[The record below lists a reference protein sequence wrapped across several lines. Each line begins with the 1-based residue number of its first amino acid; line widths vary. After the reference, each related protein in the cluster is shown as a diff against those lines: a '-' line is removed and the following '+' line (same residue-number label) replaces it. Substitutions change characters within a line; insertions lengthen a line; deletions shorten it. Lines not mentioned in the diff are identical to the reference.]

1 VKNVIYLIVIIGWG
15 ILQARRKAMR
25 EQQRKQAAAAP
36 SPVPARATQRQA
48 VVLGPV
54 SAEENRPIYIDRS
67 TSADRS
73 SYTDRSIPLPTPS
86 INIYQDRSQPLI
98 EETPEAI
105 RPLMES
111 AKRRKKKKQADE
123 EVVEEI
129 VPTTSSIGMQNYE
142 KVDAVQ
148 TRFALD
154 KDSLRKYVVIRE
166 VLGPPRSRKRHM
178 PGVKNRE

>member
-25 EQQRKQAAAAP
+25 EQARKQALGQQAAAAP
-36 SPVPARATQRQA
+36 PAPVPARAAQRQP

-54 SAEENRPIYIDRS
+54 SAEENRPIY
-67 TSADRS
+67 A
-73 SYTDRSIPLPTPS
+73 DRSIPLPTAP
-86 INIYQDRSQPLI
+86 IPTYPDRSQPLV
-98 EETPEAI
+98 EEPPEEI

-111 AKRRKKKKQADE
+111 AKRRKKKVQVAE

-129 VPTTSSIGMQNYE
+129 VPIASSIGMQNYE
-142 KVDAVQ
+142 KVDAIQ

-166 VLGPPRSRKRHM
+166 VLGPPRSRKRYM
-178 PGVKNRE
+178 PGIKNRE

>member
-1 VKNVIYLIVIIGWG
+1 MKNVIYLIVIIGWG

-25 EQQRKQAAAAP
+25 AQKVKDAAAQAASPTMRPPAP
-36 SPVPARATQRQA
+36 IRASQRQA
-48 VVLGPV
+48 NILGPV
-54 SAEENRPIYIDRS
+54 SAEENQPIR
-67 TSADRS
+67 A
-73 SYTDRSIPLPTPS
+73 DRSIPLPS
-86 INIYQDRSQPLI
+86 ARINVYQDRSQPI
-98 EETPEAI
+98 VEEPPEAI

-111 AKRRKKKKQADE
+111 AKRRKKKKQADD
-123 EVVEEI
+123 EVVVEI

-166 VLGPPRSRKRHM
+166 VLGPPRSRKRHL

>member
-1 VKNVIYLIVIIGWG
+1 MKNVIYLIVIIGWG

-25 EQQRKQAAAAP
+25 EQARKQAAGQAP
-36 SPVPARATQRQA
+36 SPAMRPPAPVRASQRQPTI
-48 VVLGPV
+48 LGPV
-54 SAEENRPIYIDRS
+54 SAEENQPVY
-67 TSADRS
+67 A
-73 SYTDRSIPLPTPS
+73 DRSIPLAMNVTR
-86 INIYQDRSQPLI
+86 DRSLPI
-98 EETPEAI
+98 VEEPPEAI

-111 AKRRKKKKQADE
+111 ARRRKKEVQANND

-129 VPTTSSIGMQNYE
+129 VTPASSIGMQNYE

-154 KDSLRKYVVIRE
+154 RDALRKYVVIRE
-166 VLGPPRSRKRHM
+166 VLGPPRSRKPHL

>member
-1 VKNVIYLIVIIGWG
+1 VKNVIYLIVIIGWS

-25 EQQRKQAAAAP
+25 AQKAKDAAALRDLAPQAASSTI
-36 SPVPARATQRQA
+36 SPPPPIRTSQRQA
-48 VVLGPV
+48 NILGPV
-54 SAEENRPIYIDRS
+54 SAEENQPTR
-67 TSADRS
+67 A
-73 SYTDRSIPLPTPS
+73 DRSIPLP
-86 INIYQDRSQPLI
+86 INIYQDRSQP
-98 EETPEAI
+98 EEPPEAI

-111 AKRRKKKKQADE
+111 AKRRKKKKQAND

-166 VLGPPRSRKRHM
+166 VLGPPRSRKRHL
-178 PGVKNRE
+178 PGMKNRE

>member
-1 VKNVIYLIVIIGWG
+1 MKNIIYLIVIIGWS

-25 EQQRKQAAAAP
+25 AQKAKDAAALRDLAPQAASSTI
-36 SPVPARATQRQA
+36 SPPPPIRTSQRQA
-48 VVLGPV
+48 NILGPV
-54 SAEENRPIYIDRS
+54 SAEENQPTR
-67 TSADRS
+67 A
-73 SYTDRSIPLPTPS
+73 DRSIPLPATP
-86 INIYQDRSQPLI
+86 INVYQDRSQP
-98 EETPEAI
+98 EEPPEAI

-111 AKRRKKKKQADE
+111 AKRRKKKKQAND

-129 VPTTSSIGMQNYE
+129 VTPASSIGMQNYE

-166 VLGPPRSRKRHM
+166 VLGPPRSRKRHL

>member
-1 VKNVIYLIVIIGWG
+1 LIVIIGWG

-25 EQQRKQAAAAP
+25 EQARKEAAGQAESLPMRTPAP
-36 SPVPARATQRQA
+36 VRASQRQPTI
-48 VVLGPV
+48 LGPV
-54 SAEENRPIYIDRS
+54 SAEENRPIY
-67 TSADRS
+67 A
-73 SYTDRSIPLPTPS
+73 DRSIPLPTPS
-86 INIYQDRSQPLI
+86 INVTRDRSLPI
-98 EETPEAI
+98 VEEPPEEI

-111 AKRRKKKKQADE
+111 AKRRKKKKQAGD

-154 KDSLRKYVVIRE
+154 RDSLRKYVVIRE
-166 VLGPPRSRKRHM
+166 VLGPPRSRKRHL